1 MEEGGTE
8 MGSVVDHPAAA
19 LMREVEAEQAIVE
32 MPEAT
37 ALIEKVFQS
46 VSDYWNYLERHG
58 LIYDYNRNLLR
69 ASALHVICDALGCEI
84 MLKDGPIDRRY
95 NGGDD
100 PDLFT
105 KGFNPTWPPRGKD
118 P

>member
-1 MEEGGTE
+1 
-8 MGSVVDHPAAA
+8 MGSVVEHSAAG
-19 LMREVEAEQAIVE
+19 LMREVEAERAIVE
-32 MPEAT
+32 TPEAT

-58 LIYDYNRNLLR
+58 LIYDAERNLVR
-69 ASALHVICDALGCEI
+69 ASALHVIHDLLGCEI

-95 NGGDD
+95 NGGED
-100 PDLFT
+100 PDPFGTGL
-105 KGFNPTWPPRGKD
+105 NPTWPSRGKD